1 MPRKNRQIFAK
12 KEQSHSEQANGFVCL
27 RHSGTHCD
35 ACEQFATQ
43 VLFIGRLEQ
52 SLETLYSFS
61 DLVRMKKIFI
71 TDTVRKIV
79 LSMELSIL
87 TFFRL

>member
-1 MPRKNRQIFAK
+1 MLLEKNFLRPR
-12 KEQSHSEQANGFVCL
+12 HHV
-27 RHSGTHCD
+27 THCD